1 VDDQEVEADIVRQIN
16 EIVKSGRGEKNLSE
30 LLSNPVMGLSDHI
43 LPFAT
48 PLYLSELNYIS
59 RNLKTD
65 LKKATIVKTCKFLFD
80 VAKINGAVESHDVS
94 AFWSY
99 ASDPRSKL
107 VSLVYFFAYINR
119 KNRLQIK
126 ANFIKFNLSLV

>member
-43 LPFAT
+43 LPFAA

-94 AFWSY
+94 AFWAY

-119 KNRLQIK
+119 KK
-126 ANFIKFNLSLV
+126 SLTDKSQF